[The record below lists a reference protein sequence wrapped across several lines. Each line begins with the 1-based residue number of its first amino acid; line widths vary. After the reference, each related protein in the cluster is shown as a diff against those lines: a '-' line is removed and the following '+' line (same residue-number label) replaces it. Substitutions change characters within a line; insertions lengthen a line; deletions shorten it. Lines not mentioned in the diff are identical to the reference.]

1 MYPNFAP
8 VYGIYDLTTDSCI
21 RTAPL
26 CQTVF
31 VVWGMVDLLVDD
43 ECVNID
49 SVKLTS
55 ALGSTL
61 PDSPNTW

>member
-1 MYPNFAP
+1 MD
-8 VYGIYDLTTDSCI
+8 ITDPCFRS
-21 RTAPL
+21 ALL

-31 VVWGMVDLLVDD
+31 VGWGMVDLFVDD

-61 PDSPNTW
+61 PDPPKHMVLH

>member
-8 VYGIYDLTTDSCI
+8 VYGIYDHCARQSL
-21 RTAPL
+21 L
-26 CQTVF
+26 CG
-31 VVWGMVDLLVDD
+31 GMVDLLVDD

-61 PDSPNTW
+61 PDPPNTW

>member
-8 VYGIYDLTTDSCI
+8 VYGIYELTDSCI
-21 RTAPL
+21 RTATL

-61 PDSPNTW
+61 PDPPNTW

>member
-8 VYGIYDLTTDSCI
+8 VYGIYDLTDSCI

-26 CQTVF
+26 CQKSLLCG
-31 VVWGMVDLLVDD
+31 GMVDLLVDD

-61 PDSPNTW
+61 PDPLNTW

>member
-8 VYGIYDLTTDSCI
+8 VYGIYDLTDSCI
-21 RTAPL
+21 SARQSLL
-26 CQTVF
+26 CG
-31 VVWGMVDLLVDD
+31 GMVDLLVDD